1 GSSAPLRGA
10 VEGGTGG
17 QRTPPARRHILEG
30 IPDADELDR
39 PDEGASHCVIG
50 GRADSDIVAWHLDL
64 DSAMAVSPVVVAG
77 GVPDDTNVVAAAA
90 NGDWIAL
97 TDGTNTRVAR
107 VRRDGWDN
115 VRITGRLGAMATDS
129 TGRAVLATTGPDG
142 ITRLWTSRR

>member
-1 GSSAPLRGA
+1 M
-10 VEGGTGG
+10 
-17 QRTPPARRHILEG
+17 
-30 IPDADELDR
+30 
-39 PDEGASHCVIG
+39 IG